1 MESLERS
8 GRFDYDVISLSTSAS
23 DEASVRILAPRSWL
37 RGVRVIEKEM
47 NGITLRHVGAQFTE
61 LEIQRYRPRKTLTN
75 LLNNYALIQV
85 VSGIS
90 PLLLAA
96 ADCKKPKALLVASR
110 TMVERAAFLKQDKGL
125 PGLLRRSMTHVISR
139 MEAKALQEADVVFV
153 LNQWMKEYVS
163 QEIGLERTIFAPPGI
178 DTEFWHPATYR
189 PDGYILCVGRL
200 ADPRKNLLL
209 LLSAYR
215 RLLDRNGSTPKLM
228 FAGRTAPTADTK
240 AQIEQLGLRNFVEII
255 VNPSPEQLRAIYQNA
270 ALFVLSS
277 DEEGLGLVI
286 LEAMACGIPV
296 ISTDSGGP
304 ATLIDEHATGLMT
317 PVGDADALADAMQT
331 LLREPVRRR
340 KMGEA
345 GRQRAEQR
353 FSLDVMGNLYLAKYD
368 ELLRGTAR
376 W

>member
-8 GRFDYDVISLSTSAS
+8 RRFDYDVISLSTSAC
-23 DEASVRILAPRSWL
+23 DEASVRILDPRSWW
-37 RGVRVIEKEM
+37 RGVRIVEKDL
-47 NGITLRHVGAQFTE
+47 NGVTLRHVGAQFTE
-61 LEIQRYRPRKTLTN
+61 LEIQRYRPRKTLTK

-90 PLLLAA
+90 PLLLAT
-96 ADCKKPKALLVASR
+96 ADCTKPKSLLVASR
-110 TMVERAAFLKQDKGL
+110 VMVERAAFRKQDKGL
-125 PGLLRRSMTHVISR
+125 SGLLRRPITQVVSQ
-139 MEAKALQEADVVFV
+139 MEAKALHEADLVFV
-153 LNQWMKEYVS
+153 LNQWMKEYVT
-163 QEIGLERTIFAPPGI
+163 QEIGVQRTIFAPPGI
-178 DTEFWHPATYR
+178 DTEFWHPALYQ

-200 ADPRKNLLL
+200 ADPRKNLPL

-215 RLLDRNGSTPKLM
+215 RLLDGNSNAPKLM
-228 FAGRTAPTADTK
+228 FAGRTEPTVDAK

-255 VNPSPEQLRAIYQNA
+255 VNPSPEQLRSIYQNA

-304 ATLIDEHATGLMT
+304 ATLIDEHVTGLMT
-317 PVGDADALADAMQT
+317 PVGNVDALAVAMQT
-331 LLREPVRRR
+331 LLRDPVRRR
-340 KMGEA
+340 SMGEA

-353 FSLDVMGNLYLAKYD
+353 FSLDIMGNLYLAKYD

-376 W
+376 Q